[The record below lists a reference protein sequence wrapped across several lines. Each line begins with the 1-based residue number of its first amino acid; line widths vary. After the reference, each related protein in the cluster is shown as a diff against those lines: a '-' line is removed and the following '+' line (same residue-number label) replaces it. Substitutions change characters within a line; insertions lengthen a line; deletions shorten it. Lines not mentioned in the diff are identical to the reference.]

1 MRIGFANPLGECCA
15 FSTGLGVHIFMR
27 IACAML
33 NNFKQNHSL
42 TESQASIPTVGRRTL
57 IRNESVRLASL
68 SKCNPGLFA
77 EAKDLDFY
85 FHGEPD
91 KPVPRKIF

>member
-1 MRIGFANPLGECCA
+1 
-15 FSTGLGVHIFMR
+15 
-27 IACAML
+27 
-33 NNFKQNHSL
+33 
-42 TESQASIPTVGRRTL
+42 
-57 IRNESVRLASL
+57 VRLASL